1 MSLVCMFKRCN
12 KVFCPAKDWI
22 DAGCDRGFG
31 KIVWGVHPLIREALE
46 RRDPPV
52 EPVVVVLNEDHFC
65 QEHIL
70 SAYRMILDLI
80 GRFPEI
86 AKEINHSSE
95 LVEGL
100 GCWITI
106 FDRLN
111 KPAIENFQFSYD
123 SFKMIFE
130 LFHRL
135 P

>member
-1 MSLVCMFKRCN
+1 
-12 KVFCPAKDWI
+12 
-22 DAGCDRGFG
+22 
-31 KIVWGVHPLIREALE
+31 
-46 RRDPPV
+46 
-52 EPVVVVLNEDHFC
+52 
-65 QEHIL
+65 
-70 SAYRMILDLI
+70 MILDLI

-111 KPAIENFQFSYD
+111 NPAIENFQFSYD
-123 SFKMIFE
+123 NLKKIFE